1 MKIRNNVIFKL
12 TCLIFSFNFVRLNQN
27 IKQVP
32 YENLYDNEENYDRL
46 NENSQFD
53 YKKVSN
59 GPCNI
64 PVITAENPITQKE
77 FLEKYAY
84 NSPVIFKRTPEEVER
99 NRIFTEKCQLDNL
112 IKEYGE
118 KFVTGKKSLHLLT
131 KNLFNLMK
139 CFLEPT
145 DPFLNR

>member
-1 MKIRNNVIFKL
+1 MIFW
-12 TCLIFSFNFVRLNQN
+12 FNFVGLNQN
-27 IKQVP
+27 IKQVR
-32 YENLYDNEENYDRL
+32 YQNNEENYDRL

-53 YKKVSN
+53 YKKVSD

-99 NRIFTEKCQLDNL
+99 NRLFTETCQLDNL

-118 KFVTGKKSLHLLT
+118 KFVTGKKSLHLLQIFLVLFQP
-131 KNLFNLMK
+131 NLIK

-145 DPFLNR
+145 GVFQSEFI